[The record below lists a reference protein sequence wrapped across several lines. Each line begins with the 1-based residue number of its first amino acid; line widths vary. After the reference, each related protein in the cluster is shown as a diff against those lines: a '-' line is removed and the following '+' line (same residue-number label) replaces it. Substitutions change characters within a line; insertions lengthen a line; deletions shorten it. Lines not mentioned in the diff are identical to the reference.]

1 MLHPSQRPFSQAC
14 ENNKQPIL
22 AQLSAWLRPGDRVLE
37 VGSGTGQHL
46 RFFAEQL
53 PQISWQP
60 SDVAANLAA
69 VRSWCDDY
77 AGNNLLPVQPLD
89 VRQRPWPL
97 AIPDAVYTANT
108 LHIMAWSSVVDLF
121 AALGCGAP
129 AGSLLLIYGPFKYAG
144 AYTSDSNAGFDQ
156 WLLERDANSAIRDI
170 EAVCELATAAG
181 YTLLDDVRMPANNQF
196 LVWRQGSTA
205 AP

>member
-1 MLHPSQRPFSQAC
+1 MLHPGQRPFSQAC

-22 AQLSAWLRPGDRVLE
+22 QQLSAWLQPGDRVLE

-53 PQISWQP
+53 PQITWQP
-60 SDVAANLAA
+60 SDVVDNLAA

-89 VRQRPWPL
+89 VRQSPWPL
-97 AIPDAVYTANT
+97 VIPEAVYTANT

-121 AALGCGAP
+121 TALGRGAP
-129 AGSLLLIYGPFKYAG
+129 PGSLLLVYGPFNYARS
-144 AYTSDSNAGFDQ
+144 YTSDSNARFDQ
-156 WLLERDANSAIRDI
+156 WLSERDAHSAIRDF

-181 YTLLDDVRMPANNQF
+181 YVLLDDVRMPANNQF
-196 LVWRQGSTA
+196 LVWRQGIA
-205 AP
+205 AMP

>member
-1 MLHPSQRPFSQAC
+1 MLHPGQRPFSQAC

-22 AQLSAWLRPGDRVLE
+22 QRLSAWLRPGDRVLE

-60 SDVAANLAA
+60 SDMAANLAA
-69 VRSWCDDY
+69 VHSWCDDY
-77 AGNNLLPVQPLD
+77 SGNNLLPVQQLD
-89 VRQRPWPL
+89 VRQSPWPL
-97 AIPDAVYTANT
+97 AIPEAVYTANT
-108 LHIMAWSSVVDLF
+108 LHIMAWPSVVDLF
-121 AALGCGAP
+121 AALGGAAP
-129 AGSLLLIYGPFKYAG
+129 PGSLLLIYGPFNYAG
-144 AYTSDSNAGFDQ
+144 SYTSESNARFDQ
-156 WLLERDANSAIRDI
+156 WLMQRDAHSAIRDF

-181 YTLLDDVRMPANNQF
+181 YSLLEDVRMPANNQF
-196 LVWRQGSTA
+196 LVWRQEPAA